1 MSDLSQNT
9 PIYTVRKTPAE
20 AEAEM
25 KEETK
30 KEMEKLMEA
39 MKTHVK
45 KDETYDE
52 LFLNGSDDES
62 VTSEE
67 SEDTKD
73 LLDKLSKNIKKIP
86 KKSYS
91 DKKKSFNTV
100 DSKYGVVDSAVK
112 VEKLK
117 SEISKLESRI
127 RYKDLDMANLM
138 VTQNELNVTVN
149 KYKLFE
155 EVLNELQISEVK
167 VNDLRNNIKNI
178 IAVESNKVI
187 LHQLNQLDTIYTPLE
202 TEIKTSSID
211 DKLTKINNHNFS
223 RLILNKRDL
232 VLTDLVNLNGHIGYI
247 KKDIINRQKM
257 FDLLF
262 KICLALIGLGVTI
275 YTINYTINY
284 GYNSV

>member
-9 PIYTVRKTPAE
+9 PVFTTRKTAAD

-45 KDETYDE
+45 KDESYEE
-52 LFLNGSDDES
+52 LFLKDSDDES
-62 VTSEE
+62 ETSEE
-67 SEDTKD
+67 SEDAKD
-73 LLDKLSKNIKKIP
+73 LLEKLSKNIKKNP

-91 DKKKSFNTV
+91 DKKKSFNSV

-149 KYKLFE
+149 KFKLFE
-155 EVLNELQISEVK
+155 EILNDLQIKEVK
-167 VNDLRNNIKNI
+167 VNDLRNTLKNI
-178 IAVESNKVI
+178 IGLESNKII
-187 LHQLNQLDTIYTPLE
+187 LHQLNQLDTIYTPLQ
-202 TEIKTSSID
+202 TEISTSPID
-211 DKLTKINNHNFS
+211 DKLSKINNHNFS

-232 VLTDLVNLNGHIGYI
+232 ILTDLINLNGHIIYI
-247 KKDIINRQKM
+247 KKDIISRQKLM
-257 FDLLF
+257 DILF
-262 KICLALIGLGVTI
+262 KLFLVSICLGGTI
-275 YTINYTINY
+275 YTISLYI
-284 GYNSV
+284 

>member
-9 PIYTVRKTPAE
+9 PVFTTRKTAAE
-20 AEAEM
+20 VEAEM

-45 KDETYDE
+45 KDESYEE
-52 LFLNGSDDES
+52 LFLNASDDES
-62 VTSEE
+62 EE
-67 SEDTKD
+67 SEEDSENTKD
-73 LLDKLSKNIKKIP
+73 LLEKLSKNIKKIP

-91 DKKKSFNTV
+91 DKKKSFNSV

-138 VTQNELNVTVN
+138 VMQNELNVTVN
-149 KYKLFE
+149 KFKLFE
-155 EVLNELQISEVK
+155 EILNDLQIKEVK
-167 VNDLRNNIKNI
+167 VNDLRNTLKNI
-178 IAVESNKVI
+178 IGLESNKII
-187 LHQLNQLDTIYTPLE
+187 LHQLNQLDIIYIPLQ
-202 TEIKTSSID
+202 TEISTSPID
-211 DKLTKINNHNFS
+211 EKLSKINNHNFS

-232 VLTDLVNLNGHIGYI
+232 ILTDLTNLNSHIIYI
-247 KKDIINRQKM
+247 KKDIISRQKLIEIM
-257 FDLLF
+257 FKLF
-262 KICLALIGLGVTI
+262 LVSIGIAATI
-275 YTINYTINY
+275 YTISLYI
-284 GYNSV
+284 

>member
-1 MSDLSQNT
+1 MSDLSQST
-9 PIYTVRKTPAE
+9 PIFSIRKTAAE

-45 KDETYDE
+45 KDETYEE
-52 LFLNGSDDES
+52 LFINASDDE
-62 VTSEE
+62 SEE
-67 SEDTKD
+67 SEDDSENTKE
-73 LLDKLSKNIKKIP
+73 LLEKISKNIKKIP
-86 KKSYS
+86 IKKNYS
-91 DKKKSFNTV
+91 DKKKTFNSV

-149 KYKLFE
+149 KFKLFE
-155 EVLNELQISEVK
+155 EILTDLQIKEVK
-167 VNDLRNNIKNI
+167 VNDLRNTIKNI
-178 IAVESNKVI
+178 IGVDSNKII
-187 LHQLNQLDTIYTPLE
+187 LHQLNQLDNIYTPLQ
-202 TEIKTSSID
+202 TEISESPID
-211 DKLTKINNHNFS
+211 EKLSKINNHNFS

-232 VLTDLVNLNGHIGYI
+232 ILTDLTNLNSHIIYI
-247 KKDIINRQKM
+247 KKDIISRQKLM
-257 FDLLF
+257 EILF
-262 KICLALIGLGVTI
+262 KLFLVSICLGASI
-275 YTINYTINY
+275 YAISLY
-284 GYNSV
+284 V